1 MIATLKEVLQAAED
15 KKIAIGA
22 FDTPN
27 LESLCAAIAAAE
39 EVELPTIIMH
49 AQCHESLCPLD
60 VIGPIMVEHA
70 KKAKV
75 PVCVMLDHGEDL
87 DYLKR
92 SLEMGFTAVMY
103 DGSTTPYEENV
114 KTTCEA
120 VKLAA
125 SYGADVEAEIGSMGK
140 REFGAGT
147 PGEEDDAK
155 IYTDPDM
162 AKDFVAKT
170 GIAALACSF
179 GTTHG
184 IYLTEPK
191 LNFDI
196 VKDVRA
202 KADGIPVVMHGGSGV
217 SEEDYHQAI
226 AAGVRKIN
234 YFTYMD
240 KAAGNAAAE
249 YIASV
254 EDGQPYFYS
263 ALRLKA
269 MDAMKE
275 DIKRAMLVFAGK

>member
-1 MIATLKEVLQAAED
+1 MLATLKEVLQAAED

-147 PGEEDDAK
+147 TFEEDD
-155 IYTDPDM
+155 
-162 AKDFVAKT
+162 
-170 GIAALACSF
+170 S
-179 GTTHG
+179 
-184 IYLTEPK
+184 
-191 LNFDI
+191 
-196 VKDVRA
+196 
-202 KADGIPVVMHGGSGV
+202 
-217 SEEDYHQAI
+217 
-226 AAGVRKIN
+226 
-234 YFTYMD
+234 
-240 KAAGNAAAE
+240 
-249 YIASV
+249 
-254 EDGQPYFYS
+254 
-263 ALRLKA
+263 
-269 MDAMKE
+269 
-275 DIKRAMLVFAGK
+275 